1 MHAEL
6 IRGITI
12 RPLRR
17 GEADVV
23 QAVFDRLGPRSRLLR
38 FGGAKTALT
47 AADLELLTRV
57 DEDHHVLVALVDN
70 VPIGIARLV
79 RDGAGADVA
88 FAVVDEWQHRGVGTI
103 LADRLAAD
111 ARAAGIE
118 RLHATMHAENRSSLA
133 LMSRVTDGLTTRLSC
148 GQLEVSGRAA

>member
-1 MHAEL
+1 MHAEV

-17 GEADVV
+17 GETDVV
-23 QAVFDRLGPRSRLLR
+23 QAVFDRLGARSRLLR
-38 FGGAKTALT
+38 FGGAKSALS
-47 AADLELLTRV
+47 AADLEQLTRV
-57 DEDHHVLVALVDN
+57 DANHHALVAIVDD

-79 RDGAGADVA
+79 RDGADADVA

-118 RLHATMHAENRSSLA
+118 RLHATMHADNRDSLA
-133 LMSRVTDGLTTRLSC
+133 LMKRVTNGLTTRISC
-148 GQLEVSGRAA
+148 GQLEATGRAA